1 MQAILYVCHGSR
13 VAKARAE
20 ASDFVKRCKANID
33 VPIQELCFI
42 ELAYPDIITGIDI
55 CVQKGATRIVVLP
68 ILLLSAGHA
77 KHDIPEAI
85 RQAKQRHPHLE
96 IVLGKPF
103 GVHETMIDIVVDRIK
118 EQAVPLDHESMIL
131 LIGRGSSDPDTK
143 RDIAAIAKLL
153 QERTNVPRVDIC
165 FLAAIRPTL
174 EDGLYEASCS
184 SYKKIFVVPY
194 LLFTGVLMKTIEKK
208 LRSFQS
214 SYKQWILCNYLGYHP
229 FLQNMMKENAEA
241 LLLVNKEA

>member
-20 ASDFVKRCKANID
+20 AGDFVKRCKANID

-174 EDGLYEASCS
+174 EDGLYEASRS

>member
-13 VAKARAE
+13 IAKARAE
-20 ASDFVKRCKANID
+20 ASAFVEQCKTNID

-42 ELAYPDIITGIDI
+42 ELAHPDIVTGIDI
-55 CVQKGATRIVVLP
+55 CVQKGASRIVVLP
-68 ILLLSAGHA
+68 LLLLSAGHA

-96 IVLGKPF
+96 IVLGEPF
-103 GVHETMIDIVVDRIK
+103 GVHEMMIDIVVDRIK

-143 RDIAAIAKLL
+143 RDITAIAKLL
-153 QERTNVPRVDIC
+153 QAKTNVPRVDIC

-174 EDGLYEASCS
+174 EDGLYEASRS
-184 SYKKIFVVPY
+184 FYKKIFVVPY

-208 LRSFQS
+208 LYSLS
-214 SYKQWILCNYLGYHP
+214 SSNKQWILCNYLGYHP
-229 FLQNMMKENAEA
+229 FLQNIIKENAQI
-241 LLLVNKEA
+241 LLRANKGA

>member
-20 ASDFVKRCKANID
+20 ASAFVEQCKANID

-42 ELAYPDIITGIDI
+42 ELAEPDIITGIDI
-55 CVQKGATRIVVLP
+55 CVQKGATRIIVLP
-68 ILLLSAGHA
+68 LLLLSAGHA

-143 RDIAAIAKLL
+143 RDMTAIAKLL
-153 QERTNVPRVDIC
+153 QSKTNILRVDIC

-174 EDGLYEASCS
+174 EDGLYEASRS

-208 LRSFQS
+208 LRSLS
-214 SYKQWILCNYLGYHP
+214 SSNQRWILCNYLGYHP
-229 FLQNMMKENAEA
+229 FLQNMMKENAQI
-241 LLLVNKEA
+241 LLRANKRA

>member
-20 ASDFVKRCKANID
+20 ATAFVERCKAKID

-42 ELAYPDIITGIDI
+42 ELAVPDIATGIDI
-55 CVQKGATRIVVLP
+55 CVQKGATRIIVLP

-85 RQAKQRHPHLE
+85 RQAARRHPHVD

-103 GVHETMIDIVVDRIK
+103 GVHQTMIDIVADRIK
-118 EQAVPLDHESMIL
+118 EQTVPLDHESMVL

-143 RDIAAIAKLL
+143 RDMAAIARLL
-153 QERTNVPRVDIC
+153 QENINVPRVDTC
-165 FLAAIRPTL
+165 FLAAARPTL
-174 EDGLYEASCS
+174 EDGLYEASRS
-184 SYKKIFVVPY
+184 SYQKIFVVPY
-194 LLFTGVLMKTIEKK
+194 LLFTGILMKTIEKK
-208 LRSFQS
+208 LRSLS
-214 SYKQWILCNYLGYHP
+214 STNKQWILCNYLGYHP
-229 FLQNMMKENAEA
+229 LLETIVKEKANR
-241 LLLVNKEA
+241 LLLVNEGV

>member
-20 ASDFVKRCKANID
+20 ASAFVEQCKANID

-42 ELAYPDIITGIDI
+42 ELAEPDIITGIDI
-55 CVQKGATRIVVLP
+55 CVQKGATRIIVLP
-68 ILLLSAGHA
+68 LLLLSAGHA

-85 RQAKQRHPHLE
+85 RQAKQSHPHVE
-96 IVLGKPF
+96 IVCGKPF
-103 GVHETMIDIVVDRIK
+103 GVQETMIDIVIDRIY
-118 EQAVPLDHESMIL
+118 EQGVPLDGDAMIL

-143 RDIAAIAKLL
+143 RDITAIAKLL
-153 QERTNVPRVDIC
+153 QAKTNVPLVDVC
-165 FLAAIRPTL
+165 FLAAIRPAL
-174 EDGLYEASCS
+174 EDGLYEASRS

-208 LRSFQS
+208 LRSLS
-214 SYKQWILCNYLGYHP
+214 SSNKQWILCNYLGYHP
-229 FLQNMMKENAEA
+229 FLQNIMKENAEA
-241 LLLVNKEA
+241 LLRANKGA

>member
-20 ASDFVKRCKANID
+20 AGEFVKRCKANID

>member
-20 ASDFVKRCKANID
+20 AGDFVKRCKANID

>member
-13 VAKARAE
+13 IAKARAE
-20 ASDFVKRCKANID
+20 ASDFVEQCKANID

-42 ELAYPDIITGIDI
+42 ELAHPNIVTGIDI
-55 CVQKGATRIVVLP
+55 CVQKGASRIVVLP
-68 ILLLSAGHA
+68 LLLLSAGHA

-96 IVLGKPF
+96 IVLGEPF
-103 GVHETMIDIVVDRIK
+103 GVHEMMIDIVVDRIK

-143 RDIAAIAKLL
+143 RDITAIANLL
-153 QERTNVPRVDIC
+153 QAKTNVPRVDIC

-174 EDGLYEASCS
+174 EDGLYEASRS
-184 SYKKIFVVPY
+184 FYKKIFVVPY
-194 LLFTGVLMKTIEKK
+194 LLFTGVLMKTIEKQ
-208 LRSFQS
+208 LRSLS
-214 SYKQWILCNYLGYHP
+214 SSNKQWILCNYLGYHP
-229 FLQNMMKENAEA
+229 FLQNMIKENAKI
-241 LLLVNKEA
+241 LLRANKGA